1 MTTWREFWDSAHS
14 IYVSDRHKDV
24 HYRDVAEQ
32 IAAFVP
38 RADARVLDHGCGEAI
53 HADIVAAKARE
64 VLLCD
69 AAASVRNAI
78 AARFAGNPK
87 IRTIAPEEV
96 EHLPDAC
103 LDLIFANSLVQYLTS
118 AELDQM
124 LALWR
129 RLLAPG
135 GTLIVADVIPPD
147 VGAVSDVIALLRYA
161 VANGFL
167 IAALIGLV
175 RTALSPY
182 RKLRNELGIARY
194 TEPAFL
200 SRLRA
205 TGFTAERMDRN
216 VEHNPAR
223 MTFRARLAQ
232 W

>member
-1 MTTWREFWDSAHS
+1 M
-14 IYVSDRHKDV
+14 
-24 HYRDVAEQ
+24 
-32 IAAFVP
+32 
-38 RADARVLDHGCGEAI
+38 

-69 AAASVRNAI
+69 AAATVAPPSRGAQ
-78 AARFAGNPK
+78 ATR

-96 EHLPDAC
+96 ERHGEASF
-103 LDLIFANSLVQYLTS
+103 DLVFANSLVQYLTG

-147 VGAVSDVIALLRYA
+147 VSAVSDVIALLRYA
-161 VANGFL
+161 VANVFL
-167 IAALIGLV
+167 GAALIGLV

-200 SRLRA
+200 ARLGA
-205 TGFTAERMDRN
+205 AGFAAERMGRN
-216 VEHNPAR
+216 VEHNQAR
-223 MTFRARLAQ
+223 MTFRARRA
-232 W
+232 

>member
-14 IYVSDRHKDV
+14 IYVSERHKDV

-38 RADARVLDHGCGEAI
+38 NAEARVLDHGCGEAV

-69 AAASVRNAI
+69 AAATVRSAI
-78 AARFAGNPK
+78 AGRFAGNPK

-96 EHLPDAC
+96 ERLPDSSF
-103 LDLIFANSLVQYLTS
+103 DLIFANSLVQYLTG

-147 VGAVSDVIALLRYA
+147 VSAVSDVIALLRYA
-161 VANGFL
+161 VAKGFL
-167 IAALIGLV
+167 VAALIGLV
-175 RTALSPY
+175 RTALSSY

-200 SRLRA
+200 ARLRA
-205 TGFTAERMDRN
+205 AGFAAERMGGN
-216 VEHNPAR
+216 VEHNQAR
-223 MTFRARLAQ
+223 MTFRARLA
-232 W
+232 